1 MRKRAEEMVA
11 KRMVEEQAKLK
22 EQTESEV
29 ARRVQDARKHMETM
43 MKEEFQ
49 KKTKE
54 QEEEIA
60 RLKVQCVQVHCV
72 MATTY
77 VVCGA
82 LGLNGMYRF
91 VIPIV
96 RQRHDV
102 VYLRISLSTSCLTTQ
117 GLNNFQ

>member
-77 VVCGA
+77 ICSVWGFGSEWNV
-82 LGLNGMYRF
+82 
-91 VIPIV
+91 
-96 RQRHDV
+96 
-102 VYLRISLSTSCLTTQ
+102 SLCNPDCSPET
-117 GLNNFQ
+117 